1 MTLHLRQLIKL
12 GVLTTLS
19 PFLDDLPLQQWLLQE
34 VVRGHQ
40 HRELSKISDSRECA
54 LIEFMK
60 IALAEMLKFT
70 CISKLMISL

>member
-1 MTLHLRQLIKL
+1 MTLLLRQLIKL
-12 GVLTTLS
+12 DVSTMLS

-40 HRELSKISDSRECA
+40 HRELSKISDSLECV

-60 IALAEMLKFT
+60 IALAEMLRFT
-70 CISKLMISL
+70 CIGKLMMSL